1 LGELFESFRFV
12 SPVFRLDC
20 TGQNF
25 NATAPQ
31 AQLHPGQK
39 KRQPSVLPRLAQFVL
54 RGWLYRDRNVFGAPG
69 ADDLIGSTEDS
80 LSALFGYRFRIRTAA
95 TGEPIL
101 NVSSAKLR
109 SLKP

>member
-39 KRQPSVLPRLAQFVL
+39 KAPAECIASAGAVRSQ
-54 RGWLYRDRNVFGAPG
+54 GLYRDRNVFGAPG